1 MKPEDSAASTLWHVV
16 KLRRKSPVFQGVKE
30 RTVFV
35 MAFTRKALA
44 GLGLE
49 KEQIEKVMALHGT
62 SMSGFIPKS
71 QLQARIG
78 AAVEHAL
85 QTAPV
90 PDIAESEEY
99 KRLQSDFNAYRRRS
113 ESVEILRK
121 AGVKEKFLEA
131 VLALL
136 DCEKPVPGQLSAI
149 RRQYEEYFIT
159 GSLSGEDAHFPYRGR
174 LRSHGKAPGIQP
186 VRRQR
191 RPSVPRK
198 FSRIPVIPAEAGAR
212 VRLSQRRF
220 SRRDGLPGNICRKT
234 PAQLH
239 NLLSKGMNE
248 T

>member
-1 MKPEDSAASTLWHVV
+1 
-16 KLRRKSPVFQGVKE
+16 
-30 RTVFV
+30 

-113 ESVEILRK
+113 ESLEILRK

-159 GSLSGEDAHFPYRGR
+159 GFLSGEDAHFHTAAGSGATAKFPASNRSGGRGDR
-174 LRSHGKAPGIQP
+174 VFRGNSPGYPSSRPRPAPGSDSLKGDFPAGTASRGISAGKP
-186 VRRQR
+186 
-191 RPSVPRK
+191 PRNSTT
-198 FSRIPVIPAEAGAR
+198 FYLRG
-212 VRLSQRRF
+212 
-220 SRRDGLPGNICRKT
+220 
-234 PAQLH
+234 
-239 NLLSKGMNE
+239 
-248 T
+248 